1 MNLDKMLAAQ
11 NEFDQLVITSHG
23 IEWSQKERLR
33 NTLVALD
40 IELSE
45 FANEAQWFKVW
56 KKDKQIN
63 QAKLLEEYIDAL
75 HFMLSIA
82 NQMNFEGF
90 MSIYYD
96 AIEELRESG
105 FDGGLNGIYLELKHN
120 LLRMTEA
127 DDGQVFVLKYTK
139 SEYSFKMAWYLFIA
153 IGMIGFDFTTEQIET
168 AYFEKMNINKERQK
182 NGY

>member
-1 MNLDKMLAAQ
+1 MLAAQ
-11 NEFDQLVITSHG
+11 NDFDQQVIASHG
-23 IEWSQKERLR
+23 IQWTDEEYFR

-63 QAKLLEEYIDAL
+63 QEKLLEEYIDAL

-82 NQMNFEGF
+82 NQKNFEGF
-90 MSIYYD
+90 MSIYID

-127 DDGQVFVLKYTK
+127 DDGQEFVLKYAK
-139 SEYSFKMAWYLFIA
+139 SEYSFKMSWYLFIA
-153 IGMIGFDFTTEQIET
+153 IGMIGFDFTIEQIET
-168 AYFEKMNINKERQK
+168 AYFQKMNINKKRQK

>member
-1 MNLDKMLAAQ
+1 MNLVKMLAAQ
-11 NEFDQLVITSHG
+11 NDFDQQVIASHG
-23 IEWSQKERLR
+23 IQWTDEQYFR

-63 QAKLLEEYIDAL
+63 QEKLLEEYIDVL

-82 NQMNFEGF
+82 NQLNFKDHTK
-90 MSIYYD
+90 IHYN
-96 AIEELRESG
+96 AIEKLRASG
-105 FDGGLNGIYLELKHN
+105 FEGGLNAVYLELKHD
-120 LLRMTEA
+120 LLIMAEP
-127 DDGQVFVLKYTK
+127 DDGEPAFMKFTK
-139 SEYSFKMAWYLFIA
+139 SEYSFKSAWYLFFA
-153 IGMIGFDFTTEQIET
+153 IGMIGFDFTIEQIET

>member
-82 NQMNFEGF
+82 NQMNFKNLTK
-90 MSIYYD
+90 MHYN
-96 AIEELRESG
+96 AIEKLKASG
-105 FDGGLNGIYLELKHN
+105 FEGGLNGVFLELKHD
-120 LLRMTEA
+120 LLIMTEP
-127 DDGQVFVLKYTK
+127 DDGTPAFMSFTR
-139 SEYSFKMAWYLFIA
+139 SEYSFKSSWYLFFA
-153 IGMIGFDFTTEQIET
+153 IGLIGFDFTTEQIET
-168 AYFEKMNINKERQK
+168 AYFEKMIINKERQK